1 MQALSRKAED
11 YLEAILNVTLEKGYA
26 RIKDIAAGLS
36 VQPPTVVEMVR
47 KLDRQGMITYRKY
60 DGVTLTPAGRRIA
73 EIIRDRHETLQ
84 SFLMMIRI
92 PEQIASKDACIMEHE
107 LSPETIEQ
115 IRAFVRFIREY
126 HSNGQILRQFDT
138 FRAVKSVVPA

>member
-1 MQALSRKAED
+1 MHSLSRKAED

-26 RIKDIAAGLS
+26 RIKDIAAELS
-36 VQPPTVVEMVR
+36 VQPPTVVEMAR

-84 SFLMMIRI
+84 SFLVMIRV
-92 PEQIASKDACIMEHE
+92 PEQTASKDACIMEHE

-126 HSNGQILRQFDT
+126 HGDNRILQQFDT
-138 FRAVKSVVPA
+138 FRAVKSIVAA

>member
-1 MQALSRKAED
+1 MQSLSRKAED

-26 RIKDIAAGLS
+26 RIKDIAAELS
-36 VQPPTVVEMVR
+36 VQPPTVVEMAR

-84 SFLMMIRI
+84 SFLEMIRI

-126 HSNGQILRQFDT
+126 HKDGQILRQFDT
-138 FRAVKSVVPA
+138 FRAVKSVVAA

>member
-1 MQALSRKAED
+1 MQSLSRKAED

-26 RIKDIAAGLS
+26 RIKDIAAELS
-36 VQPPTVVEMVR
+36 VQPPTVVEMAR